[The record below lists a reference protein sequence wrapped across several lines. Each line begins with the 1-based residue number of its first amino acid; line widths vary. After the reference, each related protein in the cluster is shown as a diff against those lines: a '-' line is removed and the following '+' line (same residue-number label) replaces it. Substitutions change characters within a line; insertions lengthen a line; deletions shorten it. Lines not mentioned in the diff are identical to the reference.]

1 MARVH
6 LYACTTSSPSDA
18 ASPTG
23 GPRRERRF
31 SVSLRLSFELGLSV
45 AESARAVGVGYYFA
59 LWFVFQKR
67 RFERLNRTGL
77 HREESDGRERLFD
90 GAVEQRRR
98 MCSVRLR
105 QVQARHDGGDIW
117 HVRMWVW
124 EISTRQHVCCKAP
137 RKKPK
142 GQCACCPNEQRVQ
155 SSDAPAGWPTETI
168 SGTC

>member
-6 LYACTTSSPSDA
+6 LYACPTSSPSDA

-31 SVSLRLSFELGLSV
+31 SVSLRLSFELGVSV
-45 AESARAVGVGYYFA
+45 AESARAVGVGYYIGSSKNAVSSATIGRAF
-59 LWFVFQKR
+59 
-67 RFERLNRTGL
+67 

>member
-31 SVSLRLSFELGLSV
+31 SISLRLSFELGVSV
-45 AESARAVGVGYYFA
+45 AESSRAVGVGYYIGSSK
-59 LWFVFQKR
+59 KR
-67 RFERLNRTGL
+67 RFERLDRTAFFV
-77 HREESDGRERLFD
+77 RRDGRERLFD

-137 RKKPK
+137 RQKPK